1 MGNSYVDVMAVP
13 DLIEHSG
20 VRETAV
26 VRETAGTSVPARSAL
41 PGR

>member
-20 VRETAV
+20 VRETADPPSV
-26 VRETAGTSVPARSAL
+26 VQSMLNSAGPHV
-41 PGR
+41 